1 MITQKIRILN
11 NEHTVV
17 LFKLAGLF
25 SNLDLNSLSAVP
37 AWVTENLLSGYILSI
52 ELDPVN
58 TGTYYI
64 YYTLGG
70 SPPTEDALLIIEV
83 VDGLTDD
90 LDTCVKSNSFLIDT
104 ISNLD
109 GRAKITIDGDFD
121 VMPKV
126 NEYVFINGSS
136 YSGYYKVYNAT
147 QPSIIVLDIPYTGSV
162 TPNTYPV
169 YTFNSNTSKCL
180 VWINREGGR
189 SSYTFDQ
196 RINYDGIIGESKTF
210 DNNGS
215 VKFTNRGKNFDY
227 ITVYKTA
234 ISNTEVDLIESLR
247 YSIQA
252 WEFDVNTNTAIPIVL
267 DVNSFSKYNTK
278 NRMNE
283 INLKYRIATYKEVQ
297 NQ

>member
-11 NEHTVV
+11 NTSTSV

-25 SNLDLNSLSAVP
+25 SNLELNSLSTVP
-37 AWVTENLLSGYILSI
+37 AWITENLISGYILSI
-52 ELDPVN
+52 DLDP
-58 TGTYYI
+58 TDLGTYYI

-83 VDGLTDD
+83 VDSLTND
-90 LDTCVKSNSFLIDT
+90 LDTCVKSITSVSDSYTND
-104 ISNLD
+104 N
-109 GRAKITIDGDFD
+109 GRVKITVQVDFTSY
-121 VMPKV
+121 VPKV
-126 NEYVFINGSS
+126 NEYVYVSGSI
-136 YSGYYKVYNAT
+136 YSGYHRIYNT
-147 QPSIIVLDIPYTGSV
+147 DFGSITLDLPYISFAGS
-162 TPNTYPV
+162 TDLIY
-169 YTFNSNTSKCL
+169 FFGSNTSKCL

-196 RINYDGIIGESKTF
+196 RKDFNEIIGESKTF

-215 VKFTNRGKNFDY
+215 IKYINRGKNFDY
-227 ITVYKTA
+227 ITVYKTG

-267 DVNSFSKYNTK
+267 DSNSFSKYNTK

-283 INLKYRIATYKEVQ
+283 INLKYRIATYKLIQ